1 MTDFEKPHLS
11 DFRNDGNTLKFRI
24 ENANVSIVNGL
35 RRTILAD
42 IPIVC
47 IHPNDINI
55 VKNTGRINNEIIK
68 QRISCVPVHLKD
80 MSSRLSNYELILHKQ
95 NDKMHPIYVYTSEFK
110 LRREGSNKYIKGI
123 KVTTGEDT
131 INVTVQDMFPN
142 NRQTNGS
149 IILSRLLPPMNG
161 EVVDESRS
169 GEELE
174 LTAKMSVHTAKE
186 NSSFNCASLCSYNM
200 VVDEEKQSIE
210 WKKYEE
216 EHPLTADKVD
226 WYALEGK
233 RVVRENVFD
242 FVVESVGVYSAKEI
256 LVKACQVLNRRI
268 SELYDKAQAGE
279 IPVKNAKVNVVSYD
293 IILEG
298 HDYTIGKGIE
308 HVIYEKYYKTNTL
321 QFVGFKKFHPHD
333 SFSVL
338 RIMFSDDV
346 DKEISYEERFISEMA
361 DSAGKSNTMEIFIDA
376 LKELG
381 DIYESIGKTIKE
393 GI

>member
-1 MTDFEKPHLS
+1 MSDFEKPHLS

-42 IPIVC
+42 IPVVC
-47 IHPNDINI
+47 IHPDDIVI
-55 VKNTGRINNEIIK
+55 SKNTGRINNEIIK
-68 QRISCVPVHLKD
+68 QRIACVPVHLKH
-80 MSSRLSNYELILHKQ
+80 MSSHLSNYELVLSRQ
-95 NDKMHPIYVYTSEFK
+95 NDSMHPIYVYTSDFK
-110 LRREGSNKYIKGI
+110 LRKEGSDKYIKGI
-123 KVTTGEDT
+123 KVKEGEESID
-131 INVTVQDMFPN
+131 VTLRDMFPN
-142 NRQTNGS
+142 DRQTNGS

-169 GEELE
+169 GEELQ

-210 WKKYEE
+210 WNQYES
-216 EHPLTADKVD
+216 EHPVTSDKVD
-226 WYALEGK
+226 WYALQGK

-242 FVVESVGVYSAKEI
+242 FTVESVGVYSAKEI
-256 LVKACQVLNRRI
+256 LVKGCKVLNTRI
-268 SELYDKAQAGE
+268 SELYDKVQAGE
-279 IPVKNAKVNVVSYD
+279 VPVKNAKVNVVSYD

-298 HDYTIGKGIE
+298 HDYTIGKGLE
-308 HVIYEKYYKTNTL
+308 HVIYEKYYKTNKL

-338 RIMFSDDV
+338 RVMFSEDV

-361 DSAGKSNTMEIFIDA
+361 DSAGKSKTMEILIDA